1 MRKTMVWV
9 GVTFSINLFKGG
21 GNSRYGGCEECWVR
35 RNLIVNFLSIKFLS
49 ICYLIFLQSEIFRAL
64 EKARLLVG
72 GRKESC
78 YSRCGRTDRGV
89 SSVGQVRC
97 FKYVGIRE

>member
-1 MRKTMVWV
+1 MK
-9 GVTFSINLFKGG
+9 INF
-21 GNSRYGGCEECWVR
+21 N
-35 RNLIVNFLSIKFLS
+35 
-49 ICYLIFLQSEIFRAL
+49 CYVIFLQSEIFRAL

-89 SSVGQVRC
+89 SSVGQVRHL
-97 FKYVGIRE
+97 KYVRNKIVHLDSII

>member
-1 MRKTMVWV
+1 MLGEKRFT
-9 GVTFSINLFKGG
+9 
-21 GNSRYGGCEECWVR
+21 C
-35 RNLIVNFLSIKFLS
+35 KFCIQKKKL
-49 ICYLIFLQSEIFRAL
+49 ICYQIFLQSEIFRAL

-89 SSVGQVRC
+89 SSVGQVRHL
-97 FKYVGIRE
+97 KSLENNIVQLE